1 MHLNNNEAIKIRGKK
16 TMNLRGKV
24 HGKELDGGKKEER
37 WYDHI
42 LI

>member
-1 MHLNNNEAIKIRGKK
+1 MHLNNNEAIKIKGGN
-16 TMNLRGKV
+16 MNLRGKV
-24 HGKELDGGKKEER
+24 HGKELDEEKEEER